1 MQVLFTPWRYAYI
14 AGQRE
19 SVAGCFLCEA
29 AATPDDPQR
38 LVVHVAAH
46 HLVVLNR
53 HPYSNG
59 HLMVAPREH
68 VSSPTDAGSATQ
80 QEAWPV
86 LLLCQ
91 RVLEAAYGPDG
102 MNLGMNL
109 GRVAGAGLPDHYHL
123 HIVPRWQGDTNFMTA
138 IADTRL
144 VPEDLLQTRERLRP
158 LFARLAATGEP
169 SEVPS

>member
-1 MQVLFTPWRYAYI
+1 V
-14 AGQRE
+14 
-19 SVAGCFLCEA
+19 A
-29 AATPDDPQR
+29 AADDPDR

-68 VSSPTDAGSATQ
+68 VGSPAEASPEAQ
-80 QEAWPV
+80 QEAWPLV
-86 LLLCQ
+86 VLCQ

-123 HIVPRWQGDTNFMTA
+123 HLVPRWQGDTNFMTA
-138 IADTRL
+138 IAHTRL

-158 LFARLAATGEP
+158 LFARLSAAGKA
-169 SEVPS
+169 S